1 MDRKLFFSYIQ
12 NMQTNN
18 PDMTGFQNSIRKNSW
33 QKPRSIVEMNG
44 GGHVYQDEWD
54 AEDRR
59 RQRVE
64 DAVEREVKDLTSPR
78 LTDKGILAFLAAQR
92 AGKSKD
98 EIAAIK
104 ASHSKPQVDLDEIA
118 DSAYHELVYGKDDMP
133 GIEGEFHG
141 FEQNPDAFHSG
152 QAPREITHPLSSS
165 KGKRFAPVDAGVH
178 LEGHLPKGISDEAR
192 EQIHGM
198 FVDALNRKH
207 DSQMSAQKALEQHE
221 ANQDLTDMQA
231 HTLHRQGRTL
241 KTEATL
247 RTHPSEAYR
256 DIPTNLRQTSREWAT
271 GRVMDALMDP
281 NHPINADPAN
291 QDERDSLIRVLTDM
305 GHFKHKQYEGG
316 FDNTDLRDMGSSIGK
331 EFTGM
336 SASDTTKTGPG
347 TQSANVQDL
356 RRFVKFKDKRVY
368 QKPYF
373 GQSPIG
379 YIEPT
384 DE

>member
-1 MDRKLFFSYIQ
+1 MDRKLFLSYIQ
-12 NMQTNN
+12 NLQTNN
-18 PDMTGFQNSIRKNSW
+18 PDMIGFQNSLRKNSW

-44 GGHVYQDEWD
+44 GGHVNQDEFD

-59 RQRVE
+59 RQSVE
-64 DAVEREVKDLTSPR
+64 DAVKREVEDLTSPR
-78 LTDKGILAFLAAQR
+78 LTAKGTLAFLAAQR

-104 ASHSKPQVDLDEIA
+104 ASHSKPNVDLDEIA

-141 FEQNPDAFHSG
+141 FEQNPNAFHSG

-207 DSQMSAQKALEQHE
+207 DSQMSAQKAAEEYE
-221 ANQDLTDMQA
+221 ADQDLTDMQA
-231 HTLHRQGRTL
+231 HTLERQGRTL

-247 RTHPSEAYR
+247 RTHPPMAYG
-256 DIPTNLRQTSREWAT
+256 DISTYMRQMDRTYDVSRIT
-271 GRVMDALMDP
+271 DALMDP
-281 NHPINADPAN
+281 THPINADPAN
-291 QDERDSLIRVLTDM
+291 ADEKNSLIRVLTDM
-305 GHFKHKQYEGG
+305 GHFIHKQSVL
-316 FDNTDLRDMGSSIGK
+316 DTDLKDMGSDLGK
-331 EFTGM
+331 EFTGP
-336 SASDTTKTGPG
+336 SARDTTKTGPG

-356 RRFVKFKDKRVY
+356 RRFVKFKDRRVY